1 MNFRRMKLED
11 VVEVH
16 ALDVAS
22 FSLPWPERS
31 FRYELTENPASRMW
45 VAEDLEQPM
54 GERIRAMLG
63 LWMIIDEAHIGTIA
77 VIAGERRKGL
87 GQRLLAHALLK
98 ASNEGARSVYLEVR
112 AGNTAAQRMYHKFGF
127 EITAVRPRY
136 YSDNYEDALLMNWE
150 SIDREKLE
158 RFFKEVKVQAGG

>member
-16 ALDVAS
+16 VLDVAS
-22 FSLPWPERS
+22 FNLSWPERS

-45 VAEDLEQPM
+45 VAEDMEQLQ
-54 GERIRAMLG
+54 GHRIRAMLG
-63 LWMIIDEAHIGTIA
+63 LWLIIDEAHIGTIA
-77 VIAGERRKGL
+77 VVVEERRKKL
-87 GQRLLAHALLK
+87 GQRLLAHALLE

-112 AGNTAAQRMYHKFGF
+112 SGNMAAQRMYHKFGF

-136 YSDNYEDALLMNWE
+136 YSDNFEDALLMNWE
-150 SIDREKLE
+150 FIDREKLE
-158 RFFKEVKVQAGG
+158 RFLKEV

>member
-1 MNFRRMKLED
+1 VNFRRMKLED

-45 VAEDLEQPM
+45 VAENTERQQ
-54 GERIRAMLG
+54 GQRIRAMLG
-63 LWMIIDEAHIGTIA
+63 LWLIVDEAHIGTIA
-77 VIAGERRKGL
+77 VVAEEHRKGL
-87 GQRLLAHALLK
+87 GQQLLAHALLE

-127 EITAVRPRY
+127 EIAAVRPRY

-158 RFFKEVKVQAGG
+158 RLLKEVKVQAGG

>member
-1 MNFRRMKLED
+1 MIFRRMKLED

-45 VAEDLEQPM
+45 VAEDPQHPQ
-54 GERIRAMLG
+54 GHQIHAMLG
-63 LWMIIDEAHIGTIA
+63 LWLIMDEVHIGTIA
-77 VIAGERRKGL
+77 VIREERRKGL
-87 GQRLLAHALLK
+87 GQRLLAHALLE
-98 ASNEGARSVYLEVR
+98 ASNEGARRVYLEVR
-112 AGNTAAQRMYHKFGF
+112 AGNTEAQRMYHKFGF

-136 YSDNYEDALLMNWE
+136 YSDNYEDALMMNWE
-150 SIDREKLE
+150 AIDREKLE
-158 RFFKEVKVQAGG
+158 RILKETKTEAGG